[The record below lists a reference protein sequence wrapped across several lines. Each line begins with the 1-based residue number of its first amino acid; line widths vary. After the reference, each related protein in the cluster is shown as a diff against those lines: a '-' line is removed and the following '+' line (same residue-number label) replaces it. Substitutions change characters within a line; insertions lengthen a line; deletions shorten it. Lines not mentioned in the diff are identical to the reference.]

1 MDAWPSRPAEPKQ
14 TDGQHHRAYHGGAE
28 ESLHDIAEGLL
39 LVEPT
44 EEQDEPDV
52 SGDGTES
59 NANEC

>member
-39 LVEPT
+39 LVEPA
-44 EEQDEPDV
+44 EE
-52 SGDGTES
+52 
-59 NANEC
+59 